1 MKKEIATLFLMTSV
15 WAAQAQGTFTIE
27 GQVKNVEDGALI
39 TLFRLDGN
47 VGSSIGVDTIRN
59 GHFRFQAETLG
70 NETEI
75 VDMMGRSDK
84 FPSMSLRLWVRP
96 GDNIRISGE
105 NTLIRTWDVKS
116 TVPEQVANQA
126 FINDSRELWNEYQRN
141 SLLQRAYRRKYAGSA
156 VDEERQMI
164 RAQVDSL
171 RKVEDEI
178 SIRIDANTIKRMK
191 QIPVDDIW
199 LEQLEKLAMS
209 AKYTE
214 NYPYKEEVI
223 ALYEGLTDG
232 EKQTNWAMNT
242 YTYLFPP
249 QVVEVGDEMADADLY
264 DLEGNVHRLA
274 DFKGKYIMLDFWSRG
289 CGPCLMA
296 LPEMKEVAEM
306 YKDRLTIVS
315 LSIDT
320 KKGWETAS
328 KTHEMTW

>member
-1 MKKEIATLFLMTSV
+1 
-15 WAAQAQGTFTIE
+15 
-27 GQVKNVEDGALI
+27 
-39 TLFRLDGN
+39 
-47 VGSSIGVDTIRN
+47 
-59 GHFRFQAETLG
+59 
-70 NETEI
+70 
-75 VDMMGRSDK
+75 
-84 FPSMSLRLWVRP
+84 
-96 GDNIRISGE
+96 
-105 NTLIRTWDVKS
+105 
-116 TVPEQVANQA
+116 
-126 FINDSRELWNEYQRN
+126 
-141 SLLQRAYRRKYAGSA
+141 
-156 VDEERQMI
+156 
-164 RAQVDSL
+164 
-171 RKVEDEI
+171 
-178 SIRIDANTIKRMK
+178 MK

-320 KKGWETAS
+320 KKGWETAA
-328 KTHEMTW
+328 KTHEMT